1 MNLPYSS
8 MLVAL
13 NENLKIYVQPKKHK
27 HKFLLYFVC
36 ASVAGTIASVVTNPL
51 DVVKTRLQ
59 TQNMA
64 AGLTKDTSDEVMV
77 GVKYR
82 DILSSAKTMIKEEGT
97 RSFSRG
103 IVPRVLQASTSSA
116 LSWVTYEFVKHLFL
130 SYR

>member
-1 MNLPYSS
+1 

-27 HKFLLYFVC
+27 HRFFMYFLC
-36 ASVAGTIASVVTNPL
+36 ASIAGSIASIVTNPL

-59 TQNMA
+59 TQNMT
-64 AGLTKDTSDEVMV
+64 AGLTKDTSDEVLI

-82 DILSSAKTMIKEEGT
+82 DILSSAKTMIKKEGI

-103 IVPRVLQASTSSA
+103 VLPRAMQASTSSA
-116 LSWVTYEFVKHLFL
+116 LSWVTYEFIKHLFL
-130 SYR
+130 S